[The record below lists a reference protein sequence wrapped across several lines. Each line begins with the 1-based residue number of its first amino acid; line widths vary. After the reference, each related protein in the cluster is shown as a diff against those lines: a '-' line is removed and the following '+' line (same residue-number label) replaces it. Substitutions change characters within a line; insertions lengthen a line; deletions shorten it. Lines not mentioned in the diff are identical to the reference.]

1 MLNLDATGKES
12 NSSNSDRRRTN
23 QGRRDSVTAMQKQN
37 EEYGLDGEESALR
50 EDNAGSA
57 SSSSSKNTHITPV
70 LRRQKRNNLSTEQR
84 QHRSASMYD
93 TRLSELLEMELWGL
107 EEEDEKD
114 GGGKE
119 EEEEEEEEEDEEDD
133 GHKGKARASSHEPR
147 VVGLK
152 PQVDPVRPRVDPL
165 RQIDFFRIFDF
176 EEEDDEDFSSEN
188 DESGGS
194 GSLSAEHRRQ
204 ARLSLTE
211 FLADPRN
218 FDGTSENQQSSKL
231 AQKENPTYLASCFE
245 VEQKNKTNRLMK
257 V

>member
-93 TRLSELLEMELWGL
+93 TRL
-107 EEEDEKD
+107 
-114 GGGKE
+114 
-119 EEEEEEEEEDEEDD
+119 
-133 GHKGKARASSHEPR
+133 HKGKARASSHEPR

>member
-133 GHKGKARASSHEPR
+133 G
-147 VVGLK
+147 
-152 PQVDPVRPRVDPL
+152 
-165 RQIDFFRIFDF
+165 
-176 EEEDDEDFSSEN
+176 SEN